1 MPSSKQRAQGGG
13 RKSNSEPRQQVF
25 TGFSGCHFE
34 LSPNEFQ
41 DIIDTPSSYE
51 RQSDLQMNYVV
62 IQNNAEI
69 TSNKTIETRENIVTL
84 FTSDAGYTFQNACIL
99 IRDKLFVALSN
110 GDIAVQ
116 SLSDSGNNAK
126 MVGRVSHTNYG
137 EVPASGFKFTD
148 FEYIDNKLVAMSSY
162 KNSNNSTKYSMY
174 TGTINAIS
182 NARHIDKPP
191 ITGDLGVELVRKGS
205 LTLSDTLTTA
215 CPYRITIEYS
225 YVNKYGPTQVSNPRT
240 FYASKPVNEWNS
252 KAFLQLSGHFPY
264 QSGNADSGVIA
275 VEIYYTEGN
284 RSTFNFAGRYD
295 IRDADRTSAQQISG
309 EFGSSQAQVGDSWGT
324 WTFNWYGDLD
334 TTYDYPVANLL
345 PPDQNFTDGVAA
357 TRVKAIDSRL
367 YFWGGNQTQR
377 LWIGGNS
384 SNLFSVSPGTGGGF
398 VDIEPGTGKQV
409 RFVDKYKTQ
418 SGNSIV
424 TILCDS
430 DNSSQEQRYNLVENN
445 ISLSNDQSMKSWQSE
460 QVAGSVGCK
469 SYYGAVVCE
478 DGLYSI
484 SRYGLAL
491 TTMTMEYNSQIRTT
505 YVSDPI
511 KPVFTNPNETM
522 LSNSILFEL
531 DGVIYM
537 ALGKDGESLHNMIF
551 CYDIDLKAWWTITLD
566 TTEKILNIF
575 KVDYEGYQEGVGI
588 ITPYHIYMLPTTK
601 NKFNESDSANFDFLI
616 HTGELSTQQP
626 QQGWQHLS
634 QVEFRFDYFK
644 GNMQIELI
652 GIDQFGRKVHTVKNI
667 NHSNMV
673 YNLAEYMRVDLK
685 LQSYQIRMS
694 GTARFRLT
702 HWISKLYVLSAKQG
716 IVWGFN
722 DSQTFRSSGNIHP
735 TFKNYNDI
743 EKAIIP

>member
-1 MPSSKQRAQGGG
+1 MPSSKKRAQGGG

-25 TGFSGCHFE
+25 TGFGGCNFE

-41 DIIDTPSSYE
+41 NIVETPDSYE

-62 IQNNAEI
+62 IQNNAGI
-69 TSNKTIETRENIVTL
+69 ASNKTIETRENLVTL
-84 FTSDAGYTFQNACIL
+84 FESDDGYTFRDACIL
-99 IRDKLFVALSN
+99 IKNKLFVALSN
-110 GDIAVQ
+110 GDLAVH
-116 SLSDSGNNAK
+116 SILESGPGEK
-126 MVGRVSHTNYG
+126 MTGRVGVINNNEAIGSN
-137 EVPASGFKFTD
+137 FKFTD

-162 KNSNNSTKYSMY
+162 KNTSNVTRYRMY
-174 TGTINAIS
+174 TGDETLIS
-182 NARHIDKPP
+182 NARHINKPP
-191 ITGDLGVELVRKGS
+191 ITGDHGIALMRKGN
-205 LTLSDTLTTA
+205 LVIDTNATA
-215 CPYRITIEYS
+215 PTETCPYRITIEYS
-225 YVNKYGPTQVSNPRT
+225 FVNKYGPTQVSDART

-252 KAFLQLSGHFPY
+252 KAFLQLNGHFPY
-264 QSGNADSGVIA
+264 WDTIGDTGVIA

-295 IRDADRTSAQQISG
+295 IKSSDYPDRSSS
-309 EFGSSQAQVGDSWGT
+309 EFHDVTEIWGD

-334 TTYDYPVANLL
+334 STYDYPVANLL
-345 PPDQNFTDGVAA
+345 PPDQNFTDGVQA
-357 TRVKAIDSRL
+357 TRIKAIDSRL
-367 YFWGGNQTQR
+367 YFWGGSKPQR

-384 SNLFSVSPGTGGGF
+384 GNLFSVSPGTGGGF
-398 VDIEPGTGKQV
+398 VDIEPGTGKQI

-424 TILCDS
+424 TMLCDS

-469 SYYGAVVCE
+469 SYHGAVVCE

-522 LSNSILFEL
+522 LNNSVLFEL
-531 DGVIYM
+531 DGIIYM

-551 CYDIDLKAWWTITLD
+551 CYDIDLKAWWTVTLD
-566 TTEKILNIF
+566 TTEKILNMF
-575 KVDYEGYQEGVGI
+575 KVDYEGYQEGIGI
-588 ITPYHIYMLPTTK
+588 ITPTHIYMLPTTK
-601 NKFNESDSANFDFLI
+601 NKFNETDSADFDFLI

-644 GNMQIELI
+644 GDMTAELI

-667 NHSNMV
+667 SHENMV

-685 LQSYQIRMS
+685 LQSYQIRLS
-694 GTARFRLT
+694 GRARFRLT
-702 HWISKLYVLSAKQG
+702 HWISKLYVLSSKQG
-716 IVWGFN
+716 IVWGF
-722 DSQTFRSSGNIHP
+722 DDRQSFRSSGNIHP
-735 TFKNYNDI
+735 TFKDYNDI